1 MQAII
6 GQFKASYS
14 AYRWVRRT
22 ACIGLGM
29 AGIVLLAMAG
39 GFPPWAWRF
48 LFQVVIRLPR
58 LWEQRGTG
66 MILPFLG
73 LLLLALTM
81 IVLWGIIILVA
92 ILMARDWLRRRWD
105 MREFVQDLAGAEA
118 ARSTMQA
125 KNSSPVSPMQ
135 PATPSIPPSVTTSV
149 GAREA
154 GRARGG
160 PLWSPA
166 PGAMRSGR
174 EDGRGTAGDHKGPP
188 RLRPASLA
196 PTSVGMETQ
205 PDMQPG
211 RGYGRDEASRPIA
224 VAYVDDDLPVSS
236 ISLDV
241 GTAHDTGIKRK
252 GQPNEDSLLA
262 LPTMRASRKN
272 GQPLALF
279 VVADGMGGH
288 GNGQEAS
295 RLAIAA
301 LHDALHL
308 ALMDGAADDIYEE
321 LLAEGV
327 HNANL
332 AVYQRNRQKQADMG
346 TTLTAA
352 LIVGNTAYIAN
363 VGDSRTY
370 LYREDEGLSQITRD
384 HSAVARMVEVGAI
397 TPREVYTHPKRNEI
411 YRSLGH
417 SASVKVDTYNLPLK
431 VGDLLLLCSDGLW
444 EMVYDDDIEKI
455 IASWLPS
462 PAQVCDALLQA
473 ALRGGG
479 KDNIGII
486 AVRVKSN

>member
-1 MQAII
+1 MKINMQAIT
-6 GQFKASYS
+6 GQLKASFS

-22 ACIGLGM
+22 AYIGLGA
-29 AGIVLLAMAG
+29 AGLVLLAMAG

-48 LFQVVIRLPR
+48 LFQVVLLLPR
-58 LWEQRGTG
+58 LWDQRGIG

-73 LLLLALTM
+73 LLLLALTLF
-81 IVLWGIIILVA
+81 VLWGIIILA
-92 ILMARDWLRRRWD
+92 SSLMARDWLRRRRD
-105 MREFVQDLAGAEA
+105 MREFAQDLAGAEA
-118 ARSTMQA
+118 ARTTIRSKT
-125 KNSSPVSPMQ
+125 NSPISPLH
-135 PATPSIPPSVTTSV
+135 PAPPAVPPSPTAAV
-149 GAREA
+149 GASVA
-154 GRARGG
+154 GRRRGG
-160 PLWSPA
+160 
-166 PGAMRSGR
+166 
-174 EDGRGTAGDHKGPP
+174 
-188 RLRPASLA
+188 PASLA
-196 PTSVGMETQ
+196 PTGVGI
-205 PDMQPG
+205 DMRPG
-211 RGYGRDEASRPIA
+211 WGYGHGATNRPIA
-224 VAYVDDDLPVSS
+224 VAYLDDDPPVSS

-241 GTAHDTGIKRK
+241 GTAHDAGIKRK

-262 LPTMRASRKN
+262 LPSMRASRKT

-301 LHDALHL
+301 LHDALQL
-308 ALMDGAADDIYEE
+308 ALLDTAADDIYEE

-352 LIVGNTAYIAN
+352 LIVGNTVYIAN

-370 LYREDEGLSQITRD
+370 LYREGDGLSQITRD

-417 SASVKVDTYNLPLK
+417 SVSVKVDTYNLPLK

-444 EMVYDDDIEKI
+444 EMVYDDDIEQI
-455 IASWLPS
+455 IASLLPS

-486 AVRVKSN
+486 AVRVKSK

>member
-6 GQFKASYS
+6 GQFKAAYS
-14 AYRWVRRT
+14 AYRWLRRT
-22 ACIGLGM
+22 VCIGLGV
-29 AGIVLLAMAG
+29 AGMMLLTMAG

-48 LFQVVIRLPR
+48 LFQVVVRLPP
-58 LWEQRGTG
+58 LWEQRGIG
-66 MILPFLG
+66 MILPFFG
-73 LLLLALTM
+73 LLLLALTLLL
-81 IVLWGIIILVA
+81 LWGIIILA
-92 ILMARDWLRRRWD
+92 ATLMARDWLRRRRE
-105 MREFVQDLAGAEA
+105 MRQFAHDLAGAEA

-125 KNSSPVSPMQ
+125 KNSSPISPMQ
-135 PATPSIPPSVTTSV
+135 RSTPSIPPSVTTSV

-154 GRARGG
+154 GRRRGG

-166 PGAMRSGR
+166 VPRPSFQPDRIAPG
-174 EDGRGTAGDHKGPP
+174 AGDH
-188 RLRPASLA
+188 
-196 PTSVGMETQ
+196 
-205 PDMQPG
+205 
-211 RGYGRDEASRPIA
+211 SRPIA
-224 VAYVDDDLPVSS
+224 VAYVDDDQPVSS

-241 GTAHDTGIKRK
+241 GTAHDAGIKRK

-262 LPTMRASRKN
+262 LPSMRASRKN
-272 GQPLALF
+272 CQPLALF

-301 LHDALHL
+301 LHDALQL
-308 ALMDGAADDIYEE
+308 AVLDGAADDIYEE

-346 TTLTAA
+346 TTLTAV

-370 LYREDEGLSQITRD
+370 LYREGEGLSQITRD

-417 SASVKVDTYNLPLK
+417 SASVKVDTYHLPLK

-444 EMVYDDDIEKI
+444 EMVYNDDIEQI

-486 AVRVKSN
+486 AVRVKSK

>member
-1 MQAII
+1 MKIIMQSIF
-6 GQFKASYS
+6 GQLKASYS

-22 ACIGLGM
+22 ACVGLGV
-29 AGIVLLAMAG
+29 AGLVLLAMAG

-48 LFQVVIRLPR
+48 LFQVALRLPR
-58 LWEQRGTG
+58 LWEQRGIG
-66 MILPFLG
+66 MILPFVG
-73 LLLLALTM
+73 LLMLALTLF
-81 IVLWGIIILVA
+81 VLWAIIILA
-92 ILMARDWLRRRWD
+92 AALMARDWLQRRQD
-105 MREFVQDLAGAEA
+105 MREFAQDLAGAVST
-118 ARSTMQA
+118 RSTIQA
-125 KNSSPVSPMQ
+125 KNNSPISTMH
-135 PATPSIPPSVTTSV
+135 PAPPSIPPSLTTSV

-154 GRARGG
+154 GRRRGV

-166 PGAMRSGR
+166 PA
-174 EDGRGTAGDHKGPP
+174 
-188 RLRPASLA
+188 
-196 PTSVGMETQ
+196 V
-205 PDMQPG
+205 MQSD
-211 RGYGRDEASRPIA
+211 RGYGCGATSGPIA
-224 VAYVDDDLPVSS
+224 VAYVDDDPPVSS

-241 GTAHDTGIKRK
+241 GTAHDAGIKRK

-262 LPTMRASRKN
+262 LPSMRASRKT

-301 LHDALHL
+301 LHDALQL
-308 ALMDGAADDIYEE
+308 ALLDTAADDIYEE

-352 LIVGNTAYIAN
+352 LIVGNTVYIAN

-370 LYREDEGLSQITRD
+370 LYREGDGLSQITRD

-444 EMVYDDDIEKI
+444 EMVYDDDIEQI
-455 IASWLPS
+455 IASLLPS

-486 AVRVKSN
+486 AVRVKSKSVTPFP